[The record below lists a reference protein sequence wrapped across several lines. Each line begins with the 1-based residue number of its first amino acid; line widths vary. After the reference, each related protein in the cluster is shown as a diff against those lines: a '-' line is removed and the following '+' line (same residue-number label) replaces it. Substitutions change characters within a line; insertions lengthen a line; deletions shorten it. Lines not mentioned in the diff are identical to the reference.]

1 MFLNRE
7 PILKRLQEHWNY
19 AVRQG
24 IDPDRI
30 VGVFLYGSQ
39 NYGFASWESDV
50 DSKLIVVPS
59 FEDMCLKSEW
69 LSKELHLEDEHIEV
83 KDIRELRNMFLKQ
96 NINFIEILYTDYFI
110 LNPKYEELWK
120 TYFVDNREAIS
131 HCDRYKALKS
141 ISGQLI
147 HTLKQGPSDNKKL
160 HNAHRL
166 YYFLENYLNNKV
178 YLECIHPEGESY
190 EFLRDLKFGLNK
202 LSQSEEDK
210 LASAAEL
217 EQKVKDLTAM
227 YPELDSPLKEKAM
240 TALNDGVME
249 IIKLSLQDPESE
261 VTKEQFF
268 KQLTNAEQRAYYS
281 IVKEIGAE
289 GNITISKLV
298 EKNSISRPVYNNLI
312 TKMKE
317 YGVAAIVSQGMK
329 GTNIKILQP
338 ELKAEAI
345 DFI

>member
-30 VGVFLYGSQ
+30 VGIFLYGSQ
-39 NYGFASWESDV
+39 NYGFANWDSDV

-110 LNPKYEELWK
+110 LNPKYEKLWK
-120 TYFVDNREAIS
+120 TYFVNNREAIS

-147 HTLKQGPSDNKKL
+147 HTLRQGPSDNKKL

-178 YLECIHPEGESY
+178 YLDCIHPEGESY

-210 LASAAEL
+210 LVDAAEL

-227 YPELDSPLKEKAM
+227 YPELDSPLRDRAIKS
-240 TALNDGVME
+240 LNSGVME
-249 IIKLSLQDPESE
+249 IIKFSLQDPVSE
-261 VTKEQFF
+261 ITKEQFF

-312 TKMKE
+312 TKLKE
-317 YGVAAIVSQGMK
+317 YGVATVVNQGMK

-338 ELKAEAI
+338 ELKVEAI

>member
-1 MFLNRE
+1 MFVNRE
-7 PILKRLQEHWNY
+7 FILKRLQEHWNY

-24 IDPDRI
+24 VNPDHI
-30 VGVFLYGSQ
+30 LGIFAYGSM
-39 NYGFASWESDV
+39 NYGFWDREHSDV
-50 DSKLIVVPS
+50 DSKLIIVPS
-59 FEDMCLKSEW
+59 FEDICLNSEW

-96 NINFIEILYTDYFI
+96 NINFIEILYTEYFI
-110 LNPKYEELWK
+110 LNPKYKELWK

-131 HCDRYKALKS
+131 HYDRDQTLKS
-141 ISGQLI
+141 ISNQLI
-147 HTLKQGPSDNKKL
+147 HILKQKPSDNKKL

-202 LSQSEEDK
+202 LSQNEKDK

-217 EQKVKDLTAM
+217 KQKVKDLIAM
-227 YPELDSPLKEKAM
+227 YPELDSPLKERAM
-240 TALNDGVME
+240 TTLNNGVME

-268 KQLTNAEQRAYYS
+268 KQLTNAEQKAYYS

-312 TKMKE
+312 IKMKE
-317 YGVAAIVSQGMK
+317 CGIAAIVNQGMK

-345 DFI
+345 NL